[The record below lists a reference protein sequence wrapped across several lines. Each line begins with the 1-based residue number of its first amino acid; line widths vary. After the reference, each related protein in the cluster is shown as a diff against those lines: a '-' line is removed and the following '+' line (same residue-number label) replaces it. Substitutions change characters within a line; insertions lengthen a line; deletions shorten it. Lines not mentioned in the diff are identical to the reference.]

1 MKFTIMKAPLSKGP
15 FKRYVTNWQK
25 REGTASTVMFFTDN
39 LCLFLLELS
48 FSFTL
53 SYEAPIILLL
63 ETIRK
68 SYLCGSD
75 SYVLTGQR
83 NYNFTVLLAGL
94 VTHLKLSWPFLP
106 SSIWCDMLKQPFT
119 RKILSILNHN
129 LWFFIE

>member
-39 LCLFLLELS
+39 LYLFLLELS

-94 VTHLKLSWPFLP
+94 VTHLKLWFLTI
-106 SSIWCDMLKQPFT
+106 ST
-119 RKILSILNHN
+119 
-129 LWFFIE
+129 FFNMMRYAKTAVYTKNSFYFKS